1 MNETGVHKTVDVLLK
16 LLTQEQWEV
25 RHGGLLGIK
34 YALAVR
40 QVNNSVW
47 KVHVR
52 DFLVIGVLFV
62 VMSMLDCLFVP
73 LFYDLDI

>member
-40 QVNNSVW
+40 QVKSSVFESIREGFFSLGCFVCFRGYAW
-47 KVHVR
+47 LLAWS
-52 DFLVIGVLFV
+52 FVL
-62 VMSMLDCLFVP
+62 
-73 LFYDLDI
+73 

>member
-1 MNETGVHKTVDVLLK
+1 MDVLLK

-40 QVNNSVW
+40 QVNTSVLNHIW
-47 KVHVR
+47 ES
-52 DFLVIGVLFV
+52 FFPPLSLFG
-62 VMSMLDCLFVP
+62 L
-73 LFYDLDI
+73 II